1 MACRVL
7 GANLKKGGSMSHI
20 FVGVDIGKRH
30 HEAAGLD
37 DSGREIISPVR
48 FANTAAGLGTLLKK
62 LPSGPTLAWKP
73 PVITGSICIV
83 P

>member
-1 MACRVL
+1 
-7 GANLKKGGSMSHI
+7 MSHI